1 MNKLYIKSLIFL
13 LGCFASASCID
24 DAEFVEIDDLG
35 IPKEEYILDTEGGSI
50 EIPVYT
56 NKFTSVNFI
65 EDCEWASINTS
76 EMTQDGTIKVEFEP
90 NSSYPRHAKIEFVT
104 ATRRDTCALLQKGVQ
119 EESFVVDKYVI
130 TSYYNRQNEMYES
143 VKRNVQKFIFS

>member
-143 VKRNVQKFIFS
+143 VKRNVRKFIFS